1 MPASKA
7 VRISARVLPTPEKI
21 TWDGS
26 PPAAST
32 RSNSP
37 PDTMSKPQPAW
48 ANTCSTASELLAF
61 MA

>member
-1 MPASKA
+1 
-7 VRISARVLPTPEKI
+7 LPTPEN
-21 TWDGS
+21 TTLAGS

-32 RSNSP
+32 RASSP

-48 ANTCSTASELLAF
+48 AKVCSTASDELAF